1 MSNKKVKAQMRIF
14 KELEDQLLIQAERVG
29 VREDYSPMHMREIE
43 YDALKKHL
51 IAFYQER
58 LNLEYEM
65 QMLGTDKK
73 EILIKLERLEVYIGR
88 AERMLQLYDKEM
100 AKILERLTP
109 EKDKVEKAIALSGLA
124 VTGGMN

>member
-29 VREDYSPMHMREIE
+29 VREDYSPMHMREVE
-43 YDALKKHL
+43 SDALQKHL

-73 EILIKLERLEVYIGR
+73 EVLIKLERLEVYISR
-88 AERMLQLYDKEM
+88 AERMAQMYEKEM
-100 AKILERLTP
+100 AKLLERLTP
-109 EKDKVEKAIALSGLA
+109 DKEKVEKAIAARSVA
-124 VTGGMN
+124 VIGGVN